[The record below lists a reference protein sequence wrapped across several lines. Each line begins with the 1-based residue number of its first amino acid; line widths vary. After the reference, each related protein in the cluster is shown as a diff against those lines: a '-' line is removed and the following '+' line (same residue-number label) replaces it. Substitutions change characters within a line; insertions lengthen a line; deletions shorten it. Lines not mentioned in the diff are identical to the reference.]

1 MQVSSNAAT
10 YWEPIGGG
18 IYNHPRAAE
27 AFPLT
32 EESASDSKSF
42 TLTSLNGNG
51 VMDLV
56 VADSHWVGF
65 YETEYGRSW
74 SGLQPFTSFPLEY
87 LQSPYPKEM
96 SDMQGDGVP
105 DLVIFEDRQIKIYP
119 SMYEQGY
126 GAPLRAA
133 YPEYDSESFPLS
145 STDSRNEIVTFADF
159 VGDGLSHRVRIR
171 NGSIECWPN
180 LGYGQFASVIRMDQA
195 PYIDGNFDASRLVLG
210 DLNGSGLTDIVYV
223 YPDRAELF
231 LNQGG
236 NAFSSPVSIS
246 LPETFGEGDRMQLA
260 DVLGN
265 GCNGLLFTKVST
277 DTVKHYYYDFSGGHK
292 PYLLTRTDNGIG
304 AITDIQ
310 YASSVQFYL
319 EDKRAGKRWETI
331 LPFPVHVVEK
341 VRVTEACSG
350 NQLVTRYKYHEGYYD
365 PVEKEFRGFGFME
378 QWDTEMC
385 SSGFELPGNA
395 PVYWKRWYHT
405 GSSRNSAT
413 LSRHFHKQYYG
424 QDTLAYVMPDSHL
437 DEALLGADGE
447 TLRQCYIALKG
458 LLLREEVYGL
468 DQPGGIS
475 VHPYTVHETNY
486 TVKLIQERGNALF
499 AALYAHARES
509 IDYQYERNPND
520 PRVQHEIV
528 VETDL
533 YGHVTKAL
541 QIHYPRRLSSKFS
554 LPEQQQLQILL
565 KVTSFVNVTNTFRI
579 LGVESESRSYA
590 LSGIQLPASFYFNLV
605 DLQALL
611 PGALEQVIPYATPL
625 TAGMFQSELLSWDRH
640 YYWNA
645 AQTDALPLG
654 QMTAVAL
661 HHHSEHAVT
670 TSDQISKIYESRLT
684 DIMMS
689 DDCGYSLHDGYWW
702 NQGLVQHYALG
713 ADNCFYLPW
722 KLENTMLS
730 EKRNLFY
737 RIQYSYDLYCL
748 FPINTIQHVSETA
761 STSMSIVLDY
771 NVIKPGRTT
780 DINGN
785 MAEVVYDPLGM
796 VIASSLYGTHQN
808 RRVGD
813 GDLAQYLPVKDGSF
827 EDVLAHPERYLQQAS
842 SFTYYDVHA
851 WRLGKGPNRT
861 VELYRETSVSEESG
875 DAPTRILLHVSYLDG
890 LGRVIESKKRSDGGV
905 AFGVEIAD
913 APATDVFNPPT
924 VITNVRWLVS
934 GRTVYDHKGRPVEQ
948 YLPYYS
954 NVPAFEEQAKMAGL
968 LPPPTLT
975 HYDPLSRIY
984 RVDSPKGYYTK
995 TLYTTWEEAHYD
1007 ANDTIADSDYY
1018 QKFMRDYPSGPDLNQ
1033 IDEKDAL
1040 LKTYRFR
1047 DTPVILIKDH
1057 LERVF
1062 LQLQNNL
1069 GETSS
1074 DLFNDMEKESTITAS
1089 DIWNELVHKGYID
1102 ITDSATGR
1110 GKASANFRPYS
1121 PGFLLNI
1128 DAKYE
1133 PYAQEILVLLRQ
1145 SCLPAYTGYDSKGNV
1160 LYEVNARNYYA
1171 GDLQGL
1177 LLKDVQF
1184 TYDMQNR
1191 LLCTDSRDAGIRLG
1205 IDNMFNDPVHTWD
1218 SRGFHTTTLYD
1229 GLQRP
1234 AQIIVD
1240 GTDHAS
1246 NLVLGQT
1253 VEKYVYGDNAGLS
1266 VEDAQNRNL
1275 FGKLYMLYDQAG
1287 VMSHQ
1292 AYGLQGHILE
1302 TEQTLLANYSSE
1314 PNWSEGSQGALC
1326 SETFV
1331 TSFIYDGLGRLIAET
1346 SADQTVYRSAY
1357 NLCGHLQKV
1366 VVDFP
1371 EQPNVP
1377 FIQDIQY
1384 DANGQHTL
1392 IVRGNGTS
1400 TAFTYEETTGR
1411 LLGIA
1416 TSRSTADK
1424 KGNARSPILQKLT
1437 YSMDP
1442 VGNITRSRDY
1452 SFQTVFQNQ
1461 QIVEPLSDYTYDAL
1475 YRLIQA
1481 SGRQHPGILS
1491 STHAAGFKQSE
1502 WMPISQP
1509 HLNDVEKLENYTETY
1524 IYDEAGNKTQ
1534 TRHAAA
1540 SASWTRTLKVCENSN
1555 CLKEMTAGSL
1565 AGIQV
1570 QLQYDNNGNLLAL
1583 EHLRSMQ
1590 WNYRNNLANAT
1601 IIERDGDQS
1610 DCSYYVYDSG
1620 GQRVRKVLERKISD
1634 GLTEIQEKIY
1644 VGRLE
1649 IKRISR
1655 VQNDVST
1662 LILERHSYRVM
1673 EDERTA
1679 AITNFWTKDDAGRE
1693 TDSLGKRQ
1701 LRYQL
1706 SDFLGSSTMEVDE
1719 EACLISY
1726 EEYLPYGGTSYIT
1739 GTSQREVQLKEYRYS
1754 GKERDDCTG
1763 LYYYGARYYPPW
1775 LGCWINADPAGTA
1788 DGLNMYAFV
1797 GGNPVRFVD
1806 PEGLAKAKNDKKV
1819 AKKS

>member
-1 MQVSSNAAT
+1 M
-10 YWEPIGGG
+10 
-18 IYNHPRAAE
+18 
-27 AFPLT
+27 
-32 EESASDSKSF
+32 
-42 TLTSLNGNG
+42 
-51 VMDLV
+51 
-56 VADSHWVGF
+56 
-65 YETEYGRSW
+65 
-74 SGLQPFTSFPLEY
+74 
-87 LQSPYPKEM
+87 
-96 SDMQGDGVP
+96 
-105 DLVIFEDRQIKIYP
+105 
-119 SMYEQGY
+119 
-126 GAPLRAA
+126 
-133 YPEYDSESFPLS
+133 
-145 STDSRNEIVTFADF
+145 
-159 VGDGLSHRVRIR
+159 
-171 NGSIECWPN
+171 
-180 LGYGQFASVIRMDQA
+180 
-195 PYIDGNFDASRLVLG
+195 
-210 DLNGSGLTDIVYV
+210 
-223 YPDRAELF
+223 
-231 LNQGG
+231 
-236 NAFSSPVSIS
+236 
-246 LPETFGEGDRMQLA
+246 
-260 DVLGN
+260 
-265 GCNGLLFTKVST
+265 
-277 DTVKHYYYDFSGGHK
+277 
-292 PYLLTRTDNGIG
+292 
-304 AITDIQ
+304 
-310 YASSVQFYL
+310 
-319 EDKRAGKRWETI
+319 
-331 LPFPVHVVEK
+331 
-341 VRVTEACSG
+341 
-350 NQLVTRYKYHEGYYD
+350 
-365 PVEKEFRGFGFME
+365 
-378 QWDTEMC
+378 
-385 SSGFELPGNA
+385 
-395 PVYWKRWYHT
+395 
-405 GSSRNSAT
+405 
-413 LSRHFHKQYYG
+413 
-424 QDTLAYVMPDSHL
+424 
-437 DEALLGADGE
+437 
-447 TLRQCYIALKG
+447 
-458 LLLREEVYGL
+458 
-468 DQPGGIS
+468 
-475 VHPYTVHETNY
+475 
-486 TVKLIQERGNALF
+486 
-499 AALYAHARES
+499 
-509 IDYQYERNPND
+509 
-520 PRVQHEIV
+520 
-528 VETDL
+528 
-533 YGHVTKAL
+533 
-541 QIHYPRRLSSKFS
+541 
-554 LPEQQQLQILL
+554 
-565 KVTSFVNVTNTFRI
+565 
-579 LGVESESRSYA
+579 
-590 LSGIQLPASFYFNLV
+590 
-605 DLQALL
+605 
-611 PGALEQVIPYATPL
+611 
-625 TAGMFQSELLSWDRH
+625 
-640 YYWNA
+640 
-645 AQTDALPLG
+645 
-654 QMTAVAL
+654 
-661 HHHSEHAVT
+661 
-670 TSDQISKIYESRLT
+670 
-684 DIMMS
+684 
-689 DDCGYSLHDGYWW
+689 
-702 NQGLVQHYALG
+702 
-713 ADNCFYLPW
+713 
-722 KLENTMLS
+722 
-730 EKRNLFY
+730 
-737 RIQYSYDLYCL
+737 
-748 FPINTIQHVSETA
+748 
-761 STSMSIVLDY
+761 
-771 NVIKPGRTT
+771 
-780 DINGN
+780 
-785 MAEVVYDPLGM
+785 
-796 VIASSLYGTHQN
+796 
-808 RRVGD
+808 
-813 GDLAQYLPVKDGSF
+813 
-827 EDVLAHPERYLQQAS
+827 
-842 SFTYYDVHA
+842 
-851 WRLGKGPNRT
+851 
-861 VELYRETSVSEESG
+861 
-875 DAPTRILLHVSYLDG
+875 
-890 LGRVIESKKRSDGGV
+890 